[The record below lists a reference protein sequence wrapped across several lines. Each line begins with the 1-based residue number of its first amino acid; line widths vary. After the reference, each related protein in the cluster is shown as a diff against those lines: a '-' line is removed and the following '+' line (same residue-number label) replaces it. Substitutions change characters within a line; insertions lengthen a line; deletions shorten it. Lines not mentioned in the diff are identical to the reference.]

1 MDFVILSLSLYI
13 YITFLP
19 LPHNEVEDGYVESS
33 CPSVSVLVLVDFAWI
48 ISFEPHNNICNQ
60 LNVTVSVLYHELEW
74 YSKRPE
80 GRSEV

>member
-1 MDFVILSLSLYI
+1 MYI
-13 YITFLP
+13 YTFLP

-33 CPSVSVLVLVDFAWI
+33 CTSVSVLLLVDFAWI
-48 ISFEPHNNICNQ
+48 ISFEPHKNICNQ
-60 LNVTVSVLYHELEW
+60 LNVTVSVLYYELEW